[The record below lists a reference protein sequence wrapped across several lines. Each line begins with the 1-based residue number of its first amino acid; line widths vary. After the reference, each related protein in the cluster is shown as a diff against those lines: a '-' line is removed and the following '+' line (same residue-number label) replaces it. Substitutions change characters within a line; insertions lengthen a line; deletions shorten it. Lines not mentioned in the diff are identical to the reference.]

1 MNYIF
6 KMIETIILIR
16 PVHYFLDYF
25 HLYFPY
31 FLHFEQA
38 LVLIKLFIVIIPIQT
53 MLEQLR
59 TILITSQYQLAGH
72 QFMAGHLLHYNV
84 VHLIIHCLL
93 LIALNHISVHFVDP
107 IKLDSH
113 LIAELLFL
121 LDSSLIMLQLC
132 TYVHLNFLYRIR
144 FYFFKENSSSLFIFY
159 I

>member
-59 TILITSQYQLAGH
+59 TILITSQYQPAGH
-72 QFMAGHLLHYNV
+72 QLHYNV

-113 LIAELLFL
+113 LIAEPLFL